1 MSDADQKPEDTQP
14 VTMPRH
20 AFHMATQTATEL
32 SYWSSRLQRFASAEM
47 YDDDAFIM
55 RGIAVR
61 LEVLSDALYNALST
75 GWGEPMAP
83 EHIRAVFG
91 KAGMDEYD
99 KREFGIVDQVA

>member
-32 SYWSSRLQRFASAEM
+32 GFWSGRLQRLASEAM
-47 YDDDAFIM
+47 HDDDAFIM
-55 RGIAVR
+55 RGVAVR

-75 GWGEPMAP
+75 GWGEPMDRTY
-83 EHIRAVFG
+83 IRAVFG

-99 KREFGIVDQVA
+99 KGAFGIVEKES